1 MKKLVARLNLFH
13 FFKQPLLSTVLFNLC
28 NVAARRQTRCFPD
41 NLRRSPFKGKVD
53 PIGEF

>member
-1 MKKLVARLNLFH
+1 MKKLVARRNLFH